1 MEIFFSDSGIQLP
14 KSLVDSTTAMDDDE
28 VSVIDSAGEMT
39 DPSAYDKQRASLQT
53 YLDALP
59 YECETV
65 EDMQDRLEQI
75 VQKIYTCAKSQNWL
89 VLSTWDGMLQCWLLM
104 RYPMAKTTRA
114 KLVRLYYEL
123 CLVPGVEP
131 RVLRSWADMLSRL
144 LANKPGLKRKLE
156 PTDLELP
163 WQPLWRVLQKEL
175 WPKSSLEE
183 SSRNL
188 VNILLYVAEQ
198 CKRYYPASEIPT
210 MLETFIPKLTK
221 DTILTMIPVIT
232 SFLPPTHTH
241 LYLPTLFKIWEAFN
255 SGVLD
260 DRLLELCGDLSEDH
274 VSGIFG
280 DAGEEGG
287 APWKDVGI
295 WTEAQWNT
303 LLGKGLGSMNVPVG
317 AMRGASNT
325 SSHADI
331 MDKSGFKIK
340 KSVSRIH
347 ALARILVYSMAL
359 DGEIRAPTL
368 PNVRTKDGKLPQ
380 QSGYVAGSKAVDS
393 LDRLITSIESFFHPS
408 NTGLWTL
415 SLTTLIQR
423 LSAEFTKRWKEE
435 EQESCKTPVTQR
447 LTPAIRRSFVNILK
461 TPSLLAMFSKDPV
474 CMSYAQGALRS
485 LAMLEPSLIMP
496 ELLERAYGGLEVV
509 NETHRTTAVLSMLS
523 GIARPLV
530 NERVWLG
537 GQKHIVPL
545 LELCIPG
552 IDLNDPVKTVCSTM
566 FIVSV
571 VQHIKIGDLSQSG
584 LSLSGDDPGDEMMDI
599 DDVDHLPEGTEAGDE
614 PRLSRADE
622 RSLVRDS
629 TASFADWVVSLFR
642 RVFSLYE
649 NLPEE
654 GGRKN
659 TTGGKQE
666 ESVLKS
672 IKSMLDVICLHLS
685 EPLFDLV
692 LNLVYDYAT
701 TNAKSNAVRAFG
713 QLVACLARVRPEKTM
728 AKFLAHCITQ
738 IEEELKHG
746 ASSIRT
752 TSTHAAVPS
761 DTTLHW
767 SLCFPLLFLS
777 FELNFCA
784 DIAIL
789 RGCLGYGGSAIIGLL
804 ALLVEKTKSERGYT
818 GTGRLITRILNT
830 IGGTYPLNT
839 RFVNTSE
846 WDDPHFD
853 KNHSTQWGRLY
864 EPQDVVVEWHVPSN
878 DEIAFVLEIIEQIGK
893 PALQIVDS
901 LVASSENWNNI
912 ARNDFCR
919 LGRLSTFIKEQP
931 KVVANPCLN
940 ADTEL
945 PELLVAHLDVKAG
958 FTLTDPDDPRYQR
971 VVARREQFGQVVL
984 HAAATFRN
992 SENAEDHIDAV
1003 IGVTRAIDTYLL
1015 SYGLSRSDFDSMQKN
1030 YAQARDLN
1038 RSWLRQKDN
1047 SRLVFVKR
1055 AHVYHSGR
1063 VYMHALYRR
1072 RSALDDKMLDELVEL
1087 SLSQYTRIRRQ
1098 AQGVLHNV
1106 SGYYVRSTRY
1116 ILPSLFKALQ
1126 KGNDPDRMKGAL
1138 YILWNKGI
1146 AAYALAD
1153 QTFHKEYLMSLLECQ
1168 HEEKPSIQ
1176 KLVNNLSQDCVSH
1189 LNEEATH
1196 TDAYTL
1202 ATPRVENALKDL
1214 EDEFSPS
1221 FVDQGLLETSM
1232 EKSTVRVAHREALYN
1247 ATLIHILEGFIDPRT
1262 GVETRNTSARFL
1274 YGLLR
1279 RDVATSPDV
1288 AKFFLDQSTSPQ
1300 PTIRAI
1306 VQRAIVKVLTF
1317 VKIRSFSQSK
1327 EQLWLDEW
1335 SNPLAREIAIGD
1347 PNEFLQSLQ
1356 LPLASDGL
1364 YYDKIRTG
1372 FLTWTKYTKGYRP
1385 VSNGE
1390 NPLIWEADSI
1400 SCLNAI
1406 KESVTKEGYIQ
1417 LLSTLWG
1424 QESGKTGSTLDVRTD
1439 NVLFF
1444 KYLAK
1449 IFVDDG
1455 LDEILKVIDPLLFDS
1470 DKYKQRAAAEILS
1483 GVLRGSKHWSSNASD
1498 KLWTWTTS
1506 RLNRIVSQ
1514 ITPDTLSFWEGIFQI
1529 QLIKRDP
1536 RRNKPLVD
1544 WIMTLPL
1551 EFNGDSAFEMTKP
1564 LSLFGIMVDAL
1575 GIYFNPKAGPYVKLL
1590 FENANSGYAEMRQH
1604 VCQGLYVILSSQWQP
1619 WQPSTEALLDAC
1631 NTQNDPL
1638 KIRNSPYMSY
1648 VSDIL
1653 EKFPI
1658 WREERLPPPRVNQSE
1673 YDKVGLTLLQWI
1685 WVSAHGPTA
1694 CLMFPYAVAMMPEIL
1709 RMSELNDSS
1718 ELQAY
1723 SSAVLYILSAVT
1735 PPVEFIEAIL
1745 NNFVSAVKSSTSWRI
1760 RLHALPALVVFFY
1773 RNLLSISQDGIAK
1786 VMDVLLDCL
1795 SDENVEVREMASKNR
1810 FVALARKTSLPSRRD
1825 PSYAESLR
1833 ILHSAILGICALIE
1847 SLPYSVEP
1855 WMPSLTEV
1863 LAPHAADPPPIST
1876 TIRKCASEFKKDT
1889 WHKDQLLFDEDQL
1902 QSLSSMLVGTSYY
1915 LFLPILYATALRSL
1929 ALPNPS

>member
-1 MEIFFSDSGIQLP
+1 
-14 KSLVDSTTAMDDDE
+14 MDDDE
-28 VSVIDSAGEMT
+28 ISVADSIGEIADT
-39 DPSAYDKQRASLQT
+39 SAYDKQRISLQT
-53 YLDALP
+53 YLNSLP
-59 YECETV
+59 YECESV
-65 EDMQDRLEQI
+65 EDMQSRLEEI
-75 VQKIYTCAKSQNWL
+75 VEKIYICAKSKNWL

-104 RYPMAKTTRA
+104 RYPMQKTTRS

-123 CLVPGVEP
+123 CLLPGIEP
-131 RVLRSWADMLSRL
+131 RILRSWADMLSRL
-144 LANKPGLKRKLE
+144 LSNKPGLKKKLE
-156 PTDLELP
+156 PADLQLP
-163 WQPLWRVLQKEL
+163 WRPLWRVLQREL
-175 WPKSSLEE
+175 WPKGSLEE

-198 CKRYYPASEIPT
+198 CKRYYPASEIHE
-210 MLETFIPKLTK
+210 MLETFMPILTK
-221 DTILTMIPVIT
+221 ETILTIVPVIT

-241 LYLPTLFKIWEAFN
+241 LYIAALFSLWEAFN
-255 SGVLD
+255 SGVID
-260 DRLLELCGDLSEDH
+260 DRFLEFCGDLTEEH
-274 VSGIFG
+274 VSGPFG
-280 DAGEEGG
+280 DAGDG
-287 APWKDVGI
+287 AAPYKQIGI
-295 WTEAQWNT
+295 WTEAQWSI
-303 LLGKGLGSMNVPVG
+303 LIGKGLGSMNVPVG

-325 SSHADI
+325 SSHADLF
-331 MDKSGFKIK
+331 DKSGLKIK
-340 KSVSRIH
+340 KSISKIH
-347 ALARILVYSMAL
+347 ALAKIFVYSMAV
-359 DGEIRAPTL
+359 DSEVRETVPANIRV
-368 PNVRTKDGKLPQ
+368 NSNKLPQ
-380 QSGYVAGSKAVDS
+380 QIGYIAGSKALDS

-415 SLTTLIQR
+415 ALTTFIQR
-423 LSAEFTKRWKEE
+423 LGAEFIKRWKEE
-435 EQESCKTPVTQR
+435 EQEMCKTPVEHR

-474 CMSYAQGALRS
+474 SMSYAQGALRS
-485 LAMLEPSLIMP
+485 LSMLEPSIIMP

-530 NERVWLG
+530 SEELWLG

-584 LSLSGDDPGDEMMDI
+584 LSLSSDGGPGDDMMDV
-599 DDVDHLPEGTEAGDE
+599 DDTDHLPDGTEIGDE
-614 PRLSRADE
+614 PRLNRAEE

-642 RVFSLYE
+642 RVFALYE

-685 EPLFDLV
+685 DPLFDLV
-692 LNLVYDYAT
+692 LNLVYEYAT

-713 QLVACLARVRPEKTM
+713 QLVACLARVRPEKTL
-728 AKFLAHCITQ
+728 AKFLYHCIKQ
-738 IEEELKHG
+738 VEEELKHG

-767 SLCFPLLFLS
+767 
-777 FELNFCA
+777 NM
-784 DIAIL
+784 AIL
-789 RGCLGYGGSAIIGLL
+789 RGCLGYGGSALLPYKHEIIGLL

-818 GTGRLITRILNT
+818 GTGRMIIRILNT
-830 IGGTYPLNT
+830 IGNTYPLNT
-839 RFVNTSE
+839 RFVNTDE
-846 WDDPHFD
+846 WDDTKFD
-853 KNHSTQWGRLY
+853 KSHNIQWGRLY
-864 EPQDVVVEWHVPSN
+864 EPQDIVIEWHVPSN
-878 DEIAFVLEIIEQIGK
+878 EEIAFVLEIIEQIGQ
-893 PALQIVDS
+893 PALKVVDS
-901 LVASSENWNNI
+901 LISNCETWDNV

-919 LGRLSTFIKEQP
+919 YLHACRAIWGGLPTFMKEYP
-931 KVVANPCLN
+931 KTVANPCLK
-940 ADTEL
+940 AETEL
-945 PELLVAHLDVKAG
+945 SELLVSHLDVKAG
-958 FTLTDPDDPRYQR
+958 FTLADPNDPRYQR
-971 VVARREQFGQVVL
+971 VALRREQFGKVVL

-992 SENAEDHIDAV
+992 SKNGEDHIDAV

-1072 RSALDDKMLDELVEL
+1072 RSALDDQLLDELVEL

-1098 AQGVLHNV
+1098 AQAVIHSV

-1116 ILPSLFKALQ
+1116 ILPALFKALK

-1153 QTFHKEYLMSLLECQ
+1153 LKFHKDYLMSLLECQ

-1176 KLVNNLSQDCVSH
+1176 KLVGNLSQECLTH

-1196 TDAYTL
+1196 TDAYVLPITG
-1202 ATPRVENALKDL
+1202 VEIALNALEL
-1214 EDEFSPS
+1214 EFSAS
-1221 FVDQGLLETSM
+1221 FVNKDILGQAM
-1232 EKSTVRVAHREALYN
+1232 EKTVTRIARREALHSD
-1247 ATLIHILEGFIDPRT
+1247 TVSSILELALRPTTHWRYLQT
-1262 GVETRNTSARFL
+1262 AARFL
-1274 YGLLR
+1274 FGLLR
-1279 RDVATSPDV
+1279 RDGVTFPNV
-1288 AKFFLDQSTSPQ
+1288 AKFFLDQTTSPQ
-1300 PTIRAI
+1300 PTIRSTA
-1306 VQRAIVKVLTF
+1306 QRGIIKILTF

-1335 SNPLAREIAIGD
+1335 NNPLAHEIVISD
-1347 PNEFLQSLQ
+1347 PNEFIASLNQ
-1356 LPLASDGL
+1356 PVTTVDGL
-1364 YYDKIRTG
+1364 YHDKIRTG
-1372 FLTWTKYTKGYRP
+1372 FLTWTKTVKGYRP
-1385 VSNGE
+1385 VFDGE
-1390 NPLIWEADSI
+1390 TPQIWESDAI
-1400 SCLNAI
+1400 PCLNAI
-1406 KESVTKEGYIQ
+1406 KHSLQKDGYIQ
-1417 LLSTLWG
+1417 QLSTLWG
-1424 QESGKTGSTLDVRTD
+1424 QESNKSGSTMEVRGE
-1439 NVLFF
+1439 NILFF
-1444 KYLAK
+1444 KYLAR
-1449 IFVDDG
+1449 IFGDDG
-1455 LDEILKVIDPLLFDS
+1455 LTQILEAVDPLLFDS
-1470 DKYKQRAAAEILS
+1470 DKYKQRAGAEIICGLM
-1483 GVLRGSKHWSSNASD
+1483 RGSKHWAPTASNR
-1498 KLWTWTTS
+1498 LWSWLTS
-1506 RLNRIVSQ
+1506 RLDRIVNQ
-1514 ITPDTLSFWEGIFQI
+1514 ITPETLSFWETIFQL
-1529 QLIKRDP
+1529 QLTKRDP
-1536 RRNKPLVD
+1536 RRNQPLVQ
-1544 WIMTLPL
+1544 WIMSLPL

-1564 LSLFGIMVDAL
+1564 LCLYGIMVEAL
-1575 GIYFNPKAGPYVKLL
+1575 GIYFNPRAEPYVKLL
-1590 FENANSGYAEMRQH
+1590 FDNANTAYAEIRQH
-1604 VCQGLYVILSSQWQP
+1604 VCHGLFVVLSNQWQP
-1619 WQPSTEALLDAC
+1619 WQPSTAAFLHVCSTE
-1631 NTQNDPL
+1631 TDPL
-1638 KIRNSPYMSY
+1638 NIRKSPYMQY

-1653 EKFPI
+1653 HKFPQ
-1658 WREERLPPPRVNQSE
+1658 WREERLAPPRVNQSE

-1685 WVSAHGPTA
+1685 WVHAHGPTA

-1718 ELQAY
+1718 ELQTY

-1745 NNFVSAVKSSTSWRI
+1745 DNFVVAIKSSTSWRI

-1773 RNLLSISQDGIAK
+1773 RNLLSISQDGILK
-1786 VMDVLLDCL
+1786 IMDVLLDCL
-1795 SDENVEVREMASKNR
+1795 SDENVEVREMASKVFSGVVRCSQRQSIIPLKNR
-1810 FVALARKTSLPSRRD
+1810 FVALARKTSLPERRD
-1825 PSYAESLR
+1825 SSYTESLR
-1833 ILHSAILGICALIE
+1833 MLHSAILGICALIE

-1863 LAPHAADPPPIST
+1863 LAPHATDPPPIST
-1876 TIRKCASEFKKDT
+1876 TIRKCASEFKKTHQDT

-1902 QSLSSMLVGTSYY
+1902 QSLSTMLVGTSYY
-1915 LFLPILYATALRSL
+1915 A
-1929 ALPNPS
+1929 

>member
-1 MEIFFSDSGIQLP
+1 
-14 KSLVDSTTAMDDDE
+14 MDDDE
-28 VSVIDSAGEMT
+28 ISVVDSPGEVT
-39 DPSAYDKQRASLQT
+39 ETAAYDKQRASLQT
-53 YLDALP
+53 YLDSLP
-59 YECETV
+59 YECESV
-65 EDMQDRLEQI
+65 EDMQARLEEI
-75 VQKIYTCAKSQNWL
+75 VEKIYICAKAKNWL

-104 RYPMAKTTRA
+104 RYPMEKTTRA

-156 PTDLELP
+156 ASDLELP
-163 WQPLWRVLQKEL
+163 WQPLWRVLQREL

-198 CKRYYPASEIPT
+198 CKRYYPASEIRT
-210 MLETFIPKLTK
+210 MLETFLPILTK
-221 DTILTMIPVIT
+221 DTILTMIPVLT
-232 SFLPPTHTH
+232 SFLPPIQIH
-241 LYLPTLFKIWEAFN
+241 LYLPSLFKIWEAFN
-255 SGVLD
+255 SGVID
-260 DRLLELCGDLSEDH
+260 DRLLELCGELSEEH
-274 VSGIFG
+274 VSGPSG
-280 DAGEEGG
+280 DAGEVGG
-287 APWKDVGI
+287 AAWKDVGI
-295 WTEAQWNT
+295 WTEAEWNT
-303 LLGKGLGSMNVPVG
+303 LIGKGLGSMNVPVG

-325 SSHADI
+325 SQHADL

-340 KSVSRIH
+340 KSISRIH
-347 ALARILVYSMAL
+347 ALARILVYSMKL
-359 DGEIRAPTL
+359 DGNIREVTPT
-368 PNVRTKDGKLPQ
+368 PTRVKAKDEKLPQ
-380 QSGYVAGSKAVDS
+380 QNGFLAGSKAMDS

-408 NTGLWTL
+408 NSGLWTL
-415 SLTTLIQR
+415 SLTTFIQR

-435 EQESCKTPVTQR
+435 EQDSCKTPVTQR
-447 LTPAIRRSFVNILK
+447 LTSTIRRAFVTTLK
-461 TPSLLAMFSKDPV
+461 TPALLAMFAKDPV

-485 LAMLEPSLIMP
+485 LALLEPALIMP

-523 GIARPLV
+523 GISRPLV
-530 NERVWLG
+530 SEQVWLG
-537 GQKHIVPL
+537 GQKHVVPL

-552 IDLNDPVKTVCSTM
+552 IDLNDPVKTVCATM
-566 FIVSV
+566 FIVSA
-571 VQHIKIGDLSQSG
+571 VQHMKIGDLSQSG
-584 LSLSGDDPGDEMMDI
+584 LSFSGDGPGDEMMDV
-599 DDVDHLPEGTEAGDE
+599 DDTDHIPDGTEVGDT

-642 RVFSLYE
+642 RVFALYE

-685 EPLFDLV
+685 DQMFDLV

-713 QLVACLARVRPEKTM
+713 QLVACLARVHPERTM
-728 AKFLAHCITQ
+728 AKFLTHCVAQ

-746 ASSIRT
+746 ASSVRT

-767 SLCFPLLFLS
+767 
-777 FELNFCA
+777 NM
-784 DIAIL
+784 AIL
-789 RGCLGYGGSAIIGLL
+789 RGCLGYGGSALLPHKRQIIGLL

-818 GTGRLITRILNT
+818 GTGRLVTRILNT

-839 RFVNTSE
+839 RFVNTKE
-846 WDDPHFD
+846 WDDPSFD

-864 EPQDVVVEWHVPSN
+864 DPEDVIVEWHVPN
-878 DEIAFVLEIIEQIGK
+878 DDEVAFVMDIIDHIGK
-893 PALQIVDS
+893 PALKMVES
-901 LVASSENWNNI
+901 LIETSDKWDNI
-912 ARNDFCR
+912 GRNDFCR
-919 LGRLSTFIKEQP
+919 YLHACRAVWGGLPTFLKEQP
-931 KVVANPCLN
+931 KNVVNPCLN
-940 ADTEL
+940 AEQEL

-958 FTLTDPDDPRYQR
+958 FTLTDPTDPRYQK
-971 VVARREQFGQVVL
+971 VFAQREQFGGVIL
-984 HAAATFRN
+984 HAAATFRKTTN
-992 SENAEDHIDAV
+992 GEDHIDAV

-1015 SYGLSRSDFDSMQKN
+1015 TYGLNRSDFDSMQKN

-1038 RSWLRQKDN
+1038 RSWVRQKDN

-1063 VYMHALYRR
+1063 VYMHSLYRR
-1072 RSALDDKMLDELVEL
+1072 RSALDDKLLDELVEL

-1098 AQGVLHNV
+1098 AQAVLHNI

-1116 ILPSLFKALQ
+1116 ILPSLFKALE

-1189 LNEEATH
+1189 LNEEATQ

-1202 ATPRVENALKDL
+1202 PTLRLDQSLQDL
-1214 EDEFSPS
+1214 EAEFSTTFP
-1221 FVDQGLLETSM
+1221 DQNLLQAAVQ
-1232 EKSTVRVAHREALYN
+1232 KSTVRVTKREAIY
-1247 ATLIHILEGFIDPRT
+1247 TDTVSSILDLASRPTTHWRYLQT
-1262 GVETRNTSARFL
+1262 AARFL

-1279 RDVATSPDV
+1279 RDVAPSADL
-1288 AKFFLDQSTSPQ
+1288 AKFFLNQTTSPQ
-1300 PTIRAI
+1300 PTIRSI
-1306 VQRAIVKVLTF
+1306 VQRAIVKLLSF
-1317 VKIRSFSQSK
+1317 VKIRSFSRSA
-1327 EQLWLDEW
+1327 EDLWLDEW
-1335 SNPLAREIAIGD
+1335 RNPLAWEVNVD
-1347 PNEFLQSLQ
+1347 NPEEFLQNLQ
-1356 LPLASDGL
+1356 KPLSSDGF
-1364 YYDKIRTG
+1364 YFDKINTG
-1372 FLTWTKYTKGYRP
+1372 FLTWTTKVKGYKP
-1385 VSNGE
+1385 VKEGDGPPS
-1390 NPLIWEADSI
+1390 WEADSI
-1400 SCLNAI
+1400 PCLNAV
-1406 KESVTKEGYIQ
+1406 KEAVGKEGYIQ
-1417 LLSTLWG
+1417 QLSTLWG
-1424 QESGKTGSTLDVRTD
+1424 QESSKTGGSLDLRPD
-1439 NVLFF
+1439 NALFF

-1449 IFVDDG
+1449 MFGDNG
-1455 LDEILKVIDPLLFDS
+1455 LDDILEVVDPLLFDT
-1470 DKYKQRAAAEILS
+1470 DKYKQRAGAEILC
-1483 GVLRGSKHWSSNASD
+1483 GVLRGSKHWPPNASNR
-1498 KLWTWTTS
+1498 LWAWTTS
-1506 RLNRIVSQ
+1506 RLNRIVVQ
-1514 ITPDTLSFWEGIFQI
+1514 IKPETLSFWELIFQH
-1529 QLIKRDP
+1529 QLHKRDP
-1536 RRNKPLVD
+1536 RRNQPLVD
-1544 WIMTLPL
+1544 WILSLPL

-1564 LSLFGIMVDAL
+1564 LCLFGILVDAL
-1575 GIYFNPKAGPYVKLL
+1575 GIYFNHKAGLYVKML

-1604 VCQGLYVILSSQWQP
+1604 VCQGLYVIIGNQWQP
-1619 WQPSTEALLDAC
+1619 WYSNTEGFLVAC
-1631 NTQNDPL
+1631 DEQKDPL
-1638 KIRNSPYMSY
+1638 KIRDAPYMNYLSA
-1648 VSDIL
+1648 IL
-1653 EKFPI
+1653 EKFPK

-1685 WVSAHGPTA
+1685 WVSAHGPAA
-1694 CLMFPYAVAMMPEIL
+1694 CLVFPYAIAMMPEIL

-1735 PPVEFIEAIL
+1735 PPTEYIEAIL
-1745 NNFVSAVKSSTSWRI
+1745 TNFVTAVKSSTSWRI

-1773 RNLLSISQDGIAK
+1773 RNLLSISQEGVAK
-1786 VMDVLLDCL
+1786 LMDVLLDCL
-1795 SDENVEVREMASKNR
+1795 SDENVEVREMASKVFSGVVRCSQRQSILPLKNR
-1810 FVALARKTSLPSRRD
+1810 FVTLARKTVLPPRRD

-1833 ILHSAILGICALIE
+1833 VLHSAILGICALIE

-1863 LAPHAADPPPIST
+1863 LAPHATDPPPIST
-1876 TIRKCASEFKKDT
+1876 TIRKCASEFKKTHQDT
-1889 WHKDQLLFDEDQL
+1889 WHKDQLLFDDDQL
-1902 QSLSSMLVGTSYY
+1902 QSISTMLVGTSYY
-1915 LFLPILYATALRSL
+1915 A
-1929 ALPNPS
+1929 